1 MIEVKA
7 SPNDDAVA
15 AAAAGHVAARARAA
29 VSDHGAF
36 HVALSGG
43 RTPWKMLEILV
54 GMDLPWTRVHVYQV
68 DEREAPDGDP
78 DRNATRLAA
87 ILGPSEL
94 PSVNLHFM
102 PVTGE
107 DLERSCDAYARSIAR
122 RCRDGRFDLV
132 HLGLGEDGHT
142 ASLLPGDGVLGIAD
156 RDVATAGPYQGR
168 RRMTLTLPAIDRA
181 AERMWIVT
189 GASKA
194 TMLARLLAG
203 DDSIPA
209 GRVTPKNSIAFADDA
224 AAGDAAATRDS
235 AAPRPEVPSG
245 EYSSSARAR
254 TRPTGHGNHGQS
266 EERSMLKL
274 GYKASAEQFGPR
286 DLLEFSV
293 QAEQAGFDSIMVS
306 DHFQPWRHTGGH
318 APYSFAWLG
327 ALGERTTRAM
337 IGTSVVTPTFRYH
350 PSIVAQAMGTLG
362 AMYPGRVMLGV
373 GTGESLNEVPSIG
386 CEWPP
391 FRERFRRLKESIELM
406 RRLWSEERVSY
417 EGEYFRTE
425 NATIYDRPDTPVP
438 LYVAASGAVAS
449 RLAGRV
455 ADGFIC
461 TSGKKPELYSDTL
474 LPAVREGMAKAI
486 RVQGSVE
493 LMIEM
498 KVSFDTD
505 AHRAM
510 EDTRHWAALALSPEE
525 KMGVEDPAQMERLAD
540 ALPVERAA
548 SRWIVSTDVDEHVER
563 IAPYVELGFRHLVF
577 HAPGTNQRRFID
589 LYAEK
594 VMPALRARFG

>member
-1 MIEVKA
+1 MLELKV
-7 SPNDDAVA
+7 SHDDESVA
-15 AAAAGHVAARARAA
+15 AEAAGHIAARARAA

-43 RTPWKMLEILV
+43 RTPWKMLEALL
-54 GMDLPWTRVHVYQV
+54 GMEVPWTRVHVYQV
-68 DEREAPDGDP
+68 DEREAPDGHP
-78 DRNATRLAA
+78 DRNATKLAA
-87 ILGPSEL
+87 ILGASEL
-94 PSVNLHFM
+94 PSVNLHLM

-107 DLERSCDAYARSIAR
+107 DLERACDAYARNIAR
-122 RCRDGRFDLV
+122 RCRNGRLDLV

-142 ASLLPGDGVLGIAD
+142 ASLLPGDRVIDLTDQDAAI
-156 RDVATAGPYQGR
+156 AGPYQGR
-168 RRMTLTLPAIDRA
+168 RRMTLALPAIDRA
-181 AERMWIVT
+181 VERMWVVT

-194 TMLARLLAG
+194 AMLARLRSE
-203 DDSIPA
+203 DVSIPA
-209 GRVTPKNSIAFADDA
+209 GRVTRRNTVVFADEA
-224 AAGDAAATRDS
+224 AAG
-235 AAPRPEVPSG
+235 
-245 EYSSSARAR
+245 ARAPAPAGSDS
-254 TRPTGHGNHGQS
+254 RPADRQPARSPVRIAPG
-266 EERSMLKL
+266 EEPTSPSPEEHAMLKL

-293 QAEQAGFDSIMVS
+293 HAEQAGFDSIMVS

-373 GTGESLNEVPSIG
+373 GTGESLNEVPSTG
-386 CEWPP
+386 CEWPA

-406 RRLWSEERVSY
+406 RRLWSEERVTY

-425 NATIYDRPDTPVP
+425 NATIYDRPDTPIP

-461 TSGKKPELYSDTL
+461 TSGKKPELYSETL

-486 RVQGSVE
+486 RAQGSVE

-505 AHRAM
+505 GHRAM
-510 EDTRHWAALALSPEE
+510 EDTRHWAALALSPQE
-525 KMGVEDPAQMERLAD
+525 KMGVEDPAEMERLAD

-548 SRWIVSTDVDEHVER
+548 SRWIVSTDVDEHIDR

>member
-1 MIEVKA
+1 MLELKV
-7 SPNDDAVA
+7 SPDDESVA
-15 AAAAGHVAARARAA
+15 AEAAGHIAARARAA

-43 RTPWKMLEILV
+43 RTPWKMLEALL
-54 GMDLPWTRVHVYQV
+54 GMDVPWTRVHVYQV
-68 DEREAPDGDP
+68 DEREAPDGHP
-78 DRNATRLAA
+78 DRNATKLAA
-87 ILGPSEL
+87 ILGASEL
-94 PSVNLHFM
+94 PSVNLHLM

-107 DLERSCDAYARSIAR
+107 DLERACDAYARTIAR
-122 RCRDGRFDLV
+122 RCRNGRLDLV

-142 ASLLPGDGVLGIAD
+142 ASLLPGDRVIDLTD
-156 RDVATAGPYQGR
+156 RDAAIAGPYQGR
-168 RRMTLTLPAIDRA
+168 RRMTLALPAIDRA
-181 AERMWIVT
+181 VERMWVVT

-194 TMLARLLAG
+194 AMLARLRSEDA
-203 DDSIPA
+203 SIPA
-209 GRVTPKNSIAFADDA
+209 GRVTRRNTVVFADEA
-224 AAGDAAATRDS
+224 AAGAPAPAPGSSDS
-235 AAPRPEVPSG
+235 RPADRQPAGSPVRIAPGEEPTSPSPE
-245 EYSSSARAR
+245 EHA
-254 TRPTGHGNHGQS
+254 
-266 EERSMLKL
+266 MLKL

-293 QAEQAGFDSIMVS
+293 HAEQAGFDSIMVS

-373 GTGESLNEVPSIG
+373 GTGESLNEVPSTG
-386 CEWPP
+386 CEWPA

-406 RRLWSEERVSY
+406 RRLWSEERVTY

-425 NATIYDRPDTPVP
+425 NATIYDRPDTPIP

-461 TSGKKPELYSDTL
+461 TSGKKPELYSETL

-486 RVQGSVE
+486 RAQGSVE

-505 AHRAM
+505 GHRAM

-525 KMGVEDPAQMERLAD
+525 KTGVEDPAEMERLAD

-548 SRWIVSTDVDEHVER
+548 SRWIVSTDVDEHIDR